1 MRDIPKAGQI
11 YRHFKGNTYQ
21 IVAIAKNSE
30 TEEKMVVY
38 QPLYAEGDIWVRP
51 LDMFMS
57 KVDKEKYPEVEAEY
71 RFTYVP
77 EEELQVDS
85 GIMEFLDADSYA
97 ERLKVFTSMQHRLT
111 DDMINVMAVSMDTEV
126 PEGPLDERIHNL
138 KNYLLMQVKY
148 ECMR

>member
-1 MRDIPKAGQI
+1 MRDIPKVGQI

-21 IVAIAKNSE
+21 IVAIAKHSE
-30 TEEKMVVY
+30 TEEQMVVY
-38 QPLYAEGDIWVRP
+38 QPLYTDGGVWVRP

-57 KVDKEKYPEVEAEY
+57 KVDKGKYPDVEEEY
-71 RFTYVP
+71 RFTFVP
-77 EEELQVDS
+77 EEALQVDA

-126 PEGPLDERIHNL
+126 PEGKLDDRIHNL

-148 ECMR
+148 ECNR

>member
-11 YRHFKGNTYQ
+11 YKHFKGNSYQ
-21 IVAIAKNSE
+21 IVAIAKHSE
-30 TEEKMVVY
+30 TGEQMVVY
-38 QPLYAEGDIWVRP
+38 QPLYAEGDIYVRP

-57 KVDKEKYPEVEAEY
+57 PVDKAKYPDVTQEY

-77 EEELQVDS
+77 EDEMKVDA
-85 GIMEFLDADSYA
+85 GIMEFLDARTYA
-97 ERLKVFTSMQHRLT
+97 DRLKIFTSMQHRLT

-126 PEGPLDERIHNL
+126 PEGALDVRISNL

-148 ECMR
+148 ECNR